1 VDWSQLAYELP
12 SQEGQIKGQEENE
25 GDVSS
30 YSMTLRKREDPGS
43 SKRRNYFALSG
54 ELASEEATDL
64 T

>member
-1 VDWSQLAYELP
+1 MDWPHFAYELP
-12 SQEGQIKGQEENE
+12 TQEGHIKGREKNE

-30 YSMTLRKREDPGS
+30 YCMTLRKREDPGS
-43 SKRRNYFALSG
+43 SKRKNYFALSG